1 LHRKMKAEDECSA
14 LTSKVAGLEQGYK
27 RVACIIALCPLS
39 ELADSSL
46 SLNPSCKVSLYSQ
59 GKSGLFACSWS
70 LLTAAS
76 P

>member
-1 LHRKMKAEDECSA
+1 MKAEDECSA

-59 GKSGLFACSWS
+59 GKSGLIACSWS